1 MKKIFLLVV
10 LIAVG
15 CFVASRLLKEDGG
28 SVETE
33 ETVDEMTNT
42 EDASEGDASEG
53 DGQADI
59 ESPAKDAIASE
70 TAT

>member
-1 MKKIFLLVV
+1 MKKIILLVA

-15 CFVASRLLKEDGG
+15 CFVASRLLKGDGG

-33 ETVDEMTNT
+33 ETLGESTNA
-42 EDASEGDASEG
+42 EDASEGDASEA

-59 ESPAKDAIASE
+59 ESPAEDAIASE
-70 TAT
+70 AAT